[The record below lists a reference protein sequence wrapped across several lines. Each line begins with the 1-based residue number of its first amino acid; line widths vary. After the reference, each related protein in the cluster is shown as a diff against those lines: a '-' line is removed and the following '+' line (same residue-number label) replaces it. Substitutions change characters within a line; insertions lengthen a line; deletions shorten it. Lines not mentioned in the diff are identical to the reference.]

1 MTPEIP
7 KAQGLLP
14 PSARPMATSPGMLR
28 PEAAMNPQL
37 SGVRKVSRYKRAE
50 QKLGGGRFKLTVL
63 LQKRAVELMRGA
75 PPLVKIESKSPKD
88 IALEE
93 ILAGKIE
100 LTGEEPAAVAEP
112 GPEKT

>member
-1 MTPEIP
+1 MTFESP
-7 KAQGLLP
+7 KAQGLLG
-14 PSARPMATSPGMLR
+14 SPQRIMTAGTGLPRMGNV
-28 PEAAMNPQL
+28 PNPQL
-37 SGVRKVSRYKRAE
+37 SGVRKVSRYRLAE
-50 QKLGGGRFKLTVL
+50 QKIGGGRFKLTVL

-100 LTGEEPAAVAEP
+100 LTVEEPSVAPEP
-112 GPEKT
+112 GPEKA